1 MKDII
6 IPGMV
11 MVTLGVVALGCM
23 EFYFRLVRQRAE
35 TAAEERYR
43 ELADQ
48 TNARLTELTSRV
60 AAVEQLLRSVD

>member
-1 MKDII
+1 MKEII

-11 MVTLGVVALGCM
+11 MVTLGAVALGSLG
-23 EFYFRLVRQRAE
+23 FYFRLVRQRAE
-35 TAAEERYR
+35 TAAEQRYR

-48 TNARLTELTSRV
+48 TNARLAELTDRV